1 MVQISALPITSPEIT
16 KLESSG
22 FLTAEDIVL
31 APGVIP
37 GFTGARSVA
46 IKKLAMRTLALE
58 AVKHVDIKPESVTF
72 QLAEQNAA
80 VEASIAGILD
90 VDEKRCAILCQPGAV
105 TISRKLDSPYQFPK
119 ALEEAKTFR
128 VELSRKLKT
137 SVKPSGEVFA
147 EEEIVEFAR
156 SKGFDGFWREV
167 FDEIIANEVMKRAIS
182 AAIFSS
188 PEEPAHVLVV
198 GDPASAK
205 TLARDI
211 IRKNFSRVSAIGAN
225 TTKAGLVCNMATG
238 QLGALAYSDNRLVLI
253 DEFDKIREDNIELT
267 YELLSNGTCSI
278 HSGKIHRELQSRF
291 IAVALGNPKPGVFGQ
306 YPLHDIGLDPVLMSR
321 FALIVRS
328 ETVAGAERVELF
340 RKMLHRKPKPIK
352 DIQKFDQWVQMA
364 REFAPIFEVSK
375 ELEDKYIEYCSRIVD
390 EHLATELRRD
400 LRMGMYIRRIP
411 MAIARASFGNVTDET
426 LEKAFKLIREA
437 ISQWEAG

>member
-1 MVQISALPITSPEIT
+1 MVQISALPITGPEIA
-16 KLESSG
+16 KLESAG

-31 APGVIP
+31 VPGVIP
-37 GFTGARSVA
+37 GLTGARSTTV
-46 IKKLAMRTLALE
+46 KRLAMRALALE
-58 AVKHVDIKPESVTF
+58 AVKHVEIKPESVTF

-80 VEASIAGILD
+80 VEASVMGLLD
-90 VDEKRCAILCQPGAV
+90 VDEKRCTILRQPGAV
-105 TISRKLDSPYQFPK
+105 IVSRKLDSPYQFSR
-119 ALEEAKTFR
+119 ALAQAKSFHL
-128 VELSRKLKT
+128 ELSRKLET
-137 SVKPSGEVFA
+137 SAKPSGEVFSRD
-147 EEEIVEFAR
+147 EIVEFAR

-167 FDEIIANEVMKRAIS
+167 FDEIVANEVMKRAIS

-188 PEEPAHVLVV
+188 PEEPVHVLVI

-211 IRKNFSRVSAIGAN
+211 IRKNFSRISTIGAN
-225 TTKAGLVCNMATG
+225 TTKAGLVCNMTNG

-253 DEFDKIREDNIELT
+253 DEFDKIQEDNIEPT

-278 HSGKIHRELQSRF
+278 HSGRMHRELQSRF

-328 ETVAGAERVELF
+328 ETVTGTERVELF

-352 DIQKFDQWVQMA
+352 DIQKFDQWVQTA
-364 REFAPIFEVSK
+364 REFVPIFEVSK
-375 ELEDKYIEYCSRIVD
+375 ELEDKYIEYCNRIVD

-411 MAIARASFGNVTDET
+411 MAIARASFGNVTDEI
-426 LEKAFKLIREA
+426 LEKAFKLMKEA
-437 ISQWEAG
+437 ISQWESG